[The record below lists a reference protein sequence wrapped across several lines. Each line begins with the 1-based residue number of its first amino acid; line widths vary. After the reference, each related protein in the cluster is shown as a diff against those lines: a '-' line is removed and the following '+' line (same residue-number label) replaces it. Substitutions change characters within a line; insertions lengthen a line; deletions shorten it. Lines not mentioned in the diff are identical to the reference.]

1 MADDKID
8 ADKQRG
14 NPPKEA
20 NIKEPKTSK
29 QSERSLLEDI
39 KETLVA
45 QSGIRADSVETET
58 GALRHLERIANV
70 LDKQNETIKTLSEV
84 LTVGAD
90 IQEKGLE
97 GSSVKKANDLESA
110 REEMAVFQEM
120 VQLLKNQPAEI
131 AKALNQKQPSDG
143 DGGTGGSKALQALGI
158 GKALQFA
165 GPALTM
171 MLVGLGA
178 AAKGLGVFLLAMVA
192 ADAIA
197 AEFGNEG
204 KSLKNVLINLG
215 EGLASMGGVGLAAL
229 GAILAAGVFGGTR
242 GGKGVAA
249 IGFGLAGFFLA
260 LGATEKGLSWM
271 GSNYTGLTPIFK
283 NFSNAMDALSSTAL
297 ATLGVLLGASAV
309 FGPKRMSKAAAGMTA
324 IGAGIGGFFLG
335 LGAAD
340 AGLTWMNADGS
351 MLVTQVK
358 NMTDA
363 FGYLG
368 ENKTALKVL
377 GGLMVAGAIFGAAPG
392 GMKMKGKAV
401 LGMGLIGL
409 GIGAFFAGLGAG
421 DAALTWMNS
430 DGSNLKAIMV
440 NIAEGLSAFKGDH
453 LKGMLAVG
461 GIFAVVSAIPGG
473 LAAAGMATVGLGLA
487 GLGIGAFISGMA
499 IGGGIASFVGADG
512 TGLKNILTNMAGGLQ
527 EMGKVNGKNLF
538 EVVEAMSNLGP
549 AMISVLTGKTVTTV
563 GDFVLNLRD
572 TLMFWKDEGPSPFQ
586 KMADGIKHFEK
597 LSGPKLSQAA
607 INVEKLGVGM
617 SAWGTIDADDITEN
631 VKASAAAMELLE
643 KTLIGGNP
651 KLANL
656 EPVVDFKGILNIEGI
671 EEGAAEIEK
680 IQQALFALPNST
692 GIEINSSSLADQIAD
707 KLMNLEKS
715 SSVNIIN
722 QGDHISQHSQNFN
735 QNGSGDGQTQKSLCC
750 D

>member
-84 LTVGAD
+84 LTIGAD
-90 IQEKGLE
+90 IQDKELE

-143 DGGTGGSKALQALGI
+143 GTGGSKALQALGI
-158 GKALQFA
+158 GKAVQ
-165 GPALTM
+165 M
-171 MLVGLGA
+171 MFMGLGAVGIGLGA
-178 AAKGLGVFLLAMVA
+178 AAKGLGVFLLAMVG

-283 NFSNAMDALSSTAL
+283 NFSNAMDA
-297 ATLGVLLGASAV
+297 
-309 FGPKRMSKAAAGMTA
+309 
-324 IGAGIGGFFLG
+324 
-335 LGAAD
+335 
-340 AGLTWMNADGS
+340 
-351 MLVTQVK
+351 
-358 NMTDA
+358 
-363 FGYLG
+363 
-368 ENKTALKVL
+368 
-377 GGLMVAGAIFGAAPG
+377 
-392 GMKMKGKAV
+392 
-401 LGMGLIGL
+401 
-409 GIGAFFAGLGAG
+409 
-421 DAALTWMNS
+421 
-430 DGSNLKAIMV
+430 
-440 NIAEGLSAFKGDH
+440 
-453 LKGMLAVG
+453 
-461 GIFAVVSAIPGG
+461 
-473 LAAAGMATVGLGLA
+473 
-487 GLGIGAFISGMA
+487 
-499 IGGGIASFVGADG
+499 
-512 TGLKNILTNMAGGLQ
+512 
-527 EMGKVNGKNLF
+527 
-538 EVVEAMSNLGP
+538 
-549 AMISVLTGKTVTTV
+549 
-563 GDFVLNLRD
+563 
-572 TLMFWKDEGPSPFQ
+572 
-586 KMADGIKHFEK
+586 
-597 LSGPKLSQAA
+597 
-607 INVEKLGVGM
+607 
-617 SAWGTIDADDITEN
+617 
-631 VKASAAAMELLE
+631 
-643 KTLIGGNP
+643 
-651 KLANL
+651 
-656 EPVVDFKGILNIEGI
+656 
-671 EEGAAEIEK
+671 
-680 IQQALFALPNST
+680 
-692 GIEINSSSLADQIAD
+692 
-707 KLMNLEKS
+707 
-715 SSVNIIN
+715 
-722 QGDHISQHSQNFN
+722 
-735 QNGSGDGQTQKSLCC
+735 
-750 D
+750 

>member
-84 LTVGAD
+84 LAVGTD

-97 GSSVKKANDLESA
+97 GSSVKKANDLEST

-143 DGGTGGSKALQALGI
+143 GAEAMAGGSMAGAGI
-158 GKALQFA
+158 GMGAMF
-165 GPALTM
+165 T
-171 MLVGLGA
+171 GLGA
-178 AAKGLGVFLLAMVA
+178 AAKGLGVFLLAMVS

-229 GAILAAGVFGGTR
+229 GAILAAGVFGGKR

-368 ENKTALKVL
+368 ENKAALKVL

-440 NIAEGLSAFKGDH
+440 NIAEGLSAFEGDH

-461 GIFAVVSAIPGG
+461 GIFAAVSAIPGG
-473 LAAAGMATVGLGLA
+473 TGVALAASLGLGIA

-499 IGGGIASFVGADG
+499 IGGGAAGLLGFDG
-512 TGLKNILTNMAGGLQ
+512 SGLKKILVNMAGGLSAFN
-527 EMGKVNGKNLF
+527 KVQAGHLAKVAGGMAVL
-538 EVVEAMSNLGP
+538 AP
-549 AMISVLTGKTVTTV
+549 AMILLTTGQVISKAGALV
-563 GDFVLNLRD
+563 GDALNWMGGIFGGDSKKAGTDQL
-572 TLMFWKDEGPSPFQ
+572 G
-586 KMADGIKHFEK
+586 KMAESLMQFNK
-597 LSGPKLSQAA
+597 LGGPALSQAA

-617 SAWGTIDADDITEN
+617 SAWGTVDADDITET

-707 KLMNLEKS
+707 KLMNSEKS
-715 SSVNIIN
+715 SSVNIVNGGDTFNSSN
-722 QGDHISQHSQNFN
+722 QSNSNFI
-735 QNGSGDGQTQKSLCC
+735 GSGDGETQKSLSN